1 MENYILSNQDKSPQH
16 FSCQNVRTL
25 TSWEDGKIMLRDARR
40 VMNAK
45 N

>member
-1 MENYILSNQDKSPQH
+1 MENYTLSNQDKSPQH
-16 FSCQNVRTL
+16 FSCENVRTL
-25 TSWEDGKIMLRDARR
+25 TSQDGKIMLVEARR